1 MPVMSRPLS
10 IPGTLFA
17 AACLCHAQQP
27 PAAETQKIV
36 LENDFVRVW
45 DIRVPPGVFEPRH
58 SHARGVTIALSD
70 YDNETV
76 SDPERKVNRSHTR
89 FGEVRWAE
97 PVTHEARNTGTT
109 EQHVIRIELKKDS
122 PGAVPPRADPLDSLV
137 ACKDT
142 QKLIFEN
149 AFARVIEERVPP
161 GVGQPKHRHAQGV
174 LVPLANSTVESV
186 DDPDG
191 RVAQRQLKFGEAGWR
206 DPVVHAVRNIGQTE
220 LLNIR
225 VELR

>member
-1 MPVMSRPLS
+1 MMKR
-10 IPGTLFA
+10 FA
-17 AACLCHAQQP
+17 VLCAAICALGWADSVP
-27 PAAETQKIV
+27 NGETQKVV
-36 LENDFVRVW
+36 LDNEFVRVL
-45 DIRVPPGVFEPRH
+45 DIRVAPGVFEPLH

-76 SDPERKVNRSHTR
+76 SYPSKKVNRGHTK

-109 EQHVIRIELKKDS
+109 EQHVIRIELKKDT
-122 PGAVPPRADPLDSLV
+122 PGPPPAKDDPLDSLV

-149 AFARVIEERVPP
+149 AYVRVIEERVPP
-161 GVGQPKHRHAQGV
+161 GVGQPKHRHAKG
-174 LVPLANSTVESV
+174 LLIPLANSSIEAV

-191 RVAQRQLKFGEAGWR
+191 RIAHRELKLGDAGWR
-206 DPVVHAVRNIGQTE
+206 DPVVHAVRNVGTTE
-220 LLNIR
+220 LLNVR